1 MSSQSYGVEEVEVLR
16 QSESLVMYK
25 DLHRYEVGC
34 FIFLIYTFRVKQEM
48 FSNVI

>member
-25 DLHRYEVGC
+25 DLHRYEVGRL
-34 FIFLIYTFRVKQEM
+34 F
-48 FSNVI
+48 FSLYFQNEICNNVV